1 MNKKRLWYD
10 EINCNEILFI
20 LKTTKFHPT
29 KICVSSVLKQLIY
42 KTCLQV
48 EFFHDS
54 LFIYMYL
61 DVNSNRHNKF
71 FLILE
76 KTDISFSPCLWAL
89 CSGPLPWLGG
99 EKIQV
104 RWLGQCASGN
114 KGVYSELTSCSSAGP
129 LPPAEIPSCL
139 VLSQRCILSHS
150 QTTDQCQLCTYRST
164 LLIVFS
170 DISGI
175 FIP

>member
-1 MNKKRLWYD
+1 MHAEL
-10 EINCNEILFI
+10 
-20 LKTTKFHPT
+20 
-29 KICVSSVLKQLIY
+29 
-42 KTCLQV
+42 
-48 EFFHDS
+48 FHDF

-61 DVNSNRHNKF
+61 DGNSERLNHF

-76 KTDISFSPCLWAL
+76 KTDISFSPCLWTL
-89 CSGPLPWLGG
+89 CCGPLPWLGG

-104 RWLGQCASGN
+104 RWLGQRASGN
-114 KGVYSELTSCSSAGP
+114 KGVYPEITSCSSAGS

-139 VLSQRCILSHS
+139 VLSQRCILSHC
-150 QTTDQCQLCTYRST
+150 QATDQCQLCTYRST